1 MYLRNAEP
9 SLHELLSDPVM
20 HLLMARDGLS
30 VNAGWNLTRFAR
42 GRRLESDPPS
52 LRPGWGAPHPGRRA
66 VQDFSFGLARM
77 PARRLSFSR

>member
-30 VNAGWNLTRFAR
+30 AENVWQVVEETR
-42 GRRLESDPPS
+42 RRLRASTSTDA
-52 LRPGWGAPHPGRRA
+52 PGGRITVAHP
-66 VQDFSFGLARM
+66 
-77 PARRLSFSR
+77 RRLGENLP